1 MPIDILCQ
9 SCGKQYQ
16 VPEPMAGRRVRC
28 KVCQAAIAVPHLEPD
43 HDASLD
49 DLASL
54 AGGTVP
60 GPRAR
65 PSSRGSSLRYRA
77 DDALAG
83 LAPDATKTKTG
94 GLPTW
99 LKRSLG
105 ELRRLRPKSLWAWAG
120 AVVAVLLLISL
131 THILV
136 GGIVAVVLGGL
147 GILCLAAALV
157 WGVVVGVAI
166 GSRVI
171 IGIIVAAPLLV
182 VVALVRSMNRT
193 SRNDNVDF
201 SDVSLTQLATGV
213 GIAFGMIAL
222 IIGVLKDP
230 AAFRRPFHLGSVGVV
245 LLGLC
250 WLPIYY
256 HGSRARDD
264 APQRRAPYADRS
276 APRRVGPPAG
286 MPPPP
291 VRRTAP
297 SRGEPRVERPA
308 AAPVAPRQVESADV
322 SSAETLQV
330 KWGGAWWDARVLRR
344 EHDWT
349 LVEYASDQ
357 TREWVEP
364 WRMRPTGSTTDDIP
378 AARPNP
384 RVTDPD
390 APAPSTPPGPKP
402 QK

>member
-1 MPIDILCQ
+1 VLLLLIGLTH
-9 SCGKQYQ
+9 
-16 VPEPMAGRRVRC
+16 V
-28 KVCQAAIAVPHLEPD
+28 
-43 HDASLD
+43 
-49 DLASL
+49 LA
-54 AGGTVP
+54 
-60 GPRAR
+60 
-65 PSSRGSSLRYRA
+65 
-77 DDALAG
+77 
-83 LAPDATKTKTG
+83 
-94 GLPTW
+94 
-99 LKRSLG
+99 
-105 ELRRLRPKSLWAWAG
+105 AG
-120 AVVAVLLLISL
+120 AVMLI
-131 THILV
+131 
-136 GGIVAVVLGGL
+136 LGGL
-147 GILCLAAALV
+147 GVLLLAAALV

-182 VVALVRSMNRT
+182 AVALVRSMNRT
-193 SRNDNVDF
+193 SRNENVDF

-250 WLPIYY
+250 WLPVYY
-256 HGSRARDD
+256 HGSRAAADD
-264 APQRRAPYADRS
+264 APQRPAPYADRS
-276 APRRVGPPAG
+276 AHHRVGRPAG

-297 SRGEPRVERPA
+297 SRGEPRVERPTA
-308 AAPVAPRQVESADV
+308 PPVAPRKAETANVPSADSV
-322 SSAETLQV
+322 QV
-330 KWGGAWWDARVLRR
+330 KWGGAWRDAFVLRR
-344 EHDWT
+344 EQDWT
-349 LVEYASDQ
+349 LVEYTSDQ

-364 WRMRPTGSTTDDIP
+364 WRMRLTGSTTDDIP